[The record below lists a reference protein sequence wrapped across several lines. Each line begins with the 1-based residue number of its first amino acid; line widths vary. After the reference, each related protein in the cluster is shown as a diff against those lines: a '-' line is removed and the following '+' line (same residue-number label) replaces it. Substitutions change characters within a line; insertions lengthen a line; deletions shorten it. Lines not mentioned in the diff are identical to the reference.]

1 MADFRPANVPY
12 NPLPDVNERMPESSD
27 YFHVSASPDAFGAQV
42 GEAMQQGGRQIQQ
55 TGAET
60 VDLAR
65 QQQALSNETS
75 VNSALNNYQKNN
87 SDLLYAP
94 PQLDQNGQ
102 PIPGTGGYFS
112 QRGNVAVGSYRST
125 LDAVDANYQ
134 ATRSALNPRQQVMF
148 DQLSRREHELTLR
161 SIGQHAD
168 GQGTVWQDQ
177 QTQAFLDTTSQS
189 ATLAAVNGQSDI
201 FDSKI
206 QQGEAAAQH
215 WSQLKGLGDEYGQA
229 KAQLFV
235 GQTVMNAA
243 KQMIDAGQPQNA
255 AAILQQYEPRMDKG
269 SVLAVKGALKGDRR
283 AIEAQQAADDYLNQM
298 NGGQPAG
305 QGQQGQ
311 QQDGGLIQQ
320 DNRIQ
325 GKLSLD
331 GQTFDFASG
340 GRHRGN
346 IPEGTYSIGS
356 FTSGDQRA
364 QQGYSY
370 QKDAFP
376 ILGSLPDPRY
386 PNQPRVG
393 ILIHQGSSED
403 VNRVVTSGCLGIQRD
418 EWPQFEQALINTQKK
433 YGNLVLEVTQSGV
446 SIRPAKGA
454 PDSATTTPDK
464 FITKAPEIRPP
475 DASGVQA
482 VAQGGQQPVTV
493 QTMTAAISGQE
504 SGGDENAPTSVNG
517 AQGKMQITPATFA
530 RYAPRR
536 GHRQPAG
543 QCRSR
548 TAHRL
553 GLHAEIQW
561 RSCTRRGRLFLR
573 PR

>member
-1 MADFRPANVPY
+1 MLPRSLTRMANLFRHRR
-12 NPLPDVNERMPESSD
+12 L
-27 YFHVSASPDAFGAQV
+27 FLSA
-42 GEAMQQGGRQIQQ
+42 RKC
-55 TGAET
+55 
-60 VDLAR
+60 R
-65 QQQALSNETS
+65 C
-75 VNSALNNYQKNN
+75 
-87 SDLLYAP
+87 
-94 PQLDQNGQ
+94 
-102 PIPGTGGYFS
+102 
-112 QRGNVAVGSYRST
+112 GSYRST

-134 ATRSALNPRQQVMF
+134 ATRSALNPRQQVIF
-148 DQLSRREHELTLR
+148 DQLSRREHEMTLR

-325 GKLSLD
+325 GNCPSMDRPSISPLAAGTAAISRK
-331 GQTFDFASG
+331 
-340 GRHRGN
+340 
-346 IPEGTYSIGS
+346 GTYSIGS
-356 FTSGDQRA
+356 FTSGDQRRSRA
-364 QQGYSY
+364 IPTRRTHSRSSVRCRIRVPEP
-370 QKDAFP
+370 A
-376 ILGSLPDPRY
+376 PRY
-386 PNQPRVG
+386 PDPPA
-393 ILIHQGSSED
+393 D
-403 VNRVVTSGCLGIQRD
+403 QR
-418 EWPQFEQALINTQKK
+418 
-433 YGNLVLEVTQSGV
+433 
-446 SIRPAKGA
+446 
-454 PDSATTTPDK
+454 
-464 FITKAPEIRPP
+464 
-475 DASGVQA
+475 
-482 VAQGGQQPVTV
+482 
-493 QTMTAAISGQE
+493 
-504 SGGDENAPTSVNG
+504 GD
-517 AQGKMQITPATFA
+517 I
-530 RYAPRR
+530 
-536 GHRQPAG
+536 
-543 QCRSR
+543 
-548 TAHRL
+548 
-553 GLHAEIQW
+553 GL
-561 RSCTRRGRLFLR
+561 
-573 PR
+573 P